1 MARQT
6 KIKIDAL
13 DLPKIFAPGFAKRNG
28 LVITGDNWQ
37 HFVYNFGSQ
46 TTDITEFSLPV
57 PVPLDLLGNVK
68 VKMNVN
74 GVPVENR
81 LISIHPN
88 ASNTLIYD
96 SSDSNSYSIDNTDLV
111 EFWIPETT
119 TNTP

>member
-6 KIKIDAL
+6 KIKVDAL

-46 TTDITEFSLPV
+46 TTNIIEFSLPV
-57 PVPLDLLGNVK
+57 GVPSDPSGKLK

-81 LISIHPN
+81 LLSLHTS
-88 ASNTLIYD
+88 ASNTILYD
-96 SSDSNSYSIDNTDLV
+96 STDPNSYPIDNTDLV
-111 EFWIPETT
+111 EFWIPEIT
-119 TNTP
+119 TNIP